1 MNKKN
6 ILIVSLLFSALFTT
20 VISSDDY
27 FKGTWCV
34 GEERLIIT
42 FKGNDSL
49 YVTSKK
55 DESMQGNGT
64 YTKTDSTFTATM
76 KNEDLT
82 LVMGYRYQKKTK
94 TMLRAKIAFI
104 TVDGDS
110 VNHRRR
116 WMKMEKCDPKKY
128 IFPEDTAQQKPDK

>member
-1 MNKKN
+1 M
-6 ILIVSLLFSALFTT
+6 SSLFSILFVTA
-20 VISSDDY
+20 ISSEDY

-42 FKGNDSL
+42 FKGGDSL
-49 YVTSKK
+49 YVSSKK
-55 DESMQGNGT
+55 DEAIQGKGT
-64 YTKTDSTFTATM
+64 YTKTDSTFTATI

-82 LVMGYRYQKKTK
+82 LVMGYRYQKKSK
-94 TMLRAKIAFI
+94 NILRAKITFI

-116 WMKMEKCDPKKY
+116 WMKMERCDPKKY
-128 IFPEDTAQQKPDK
+128 VFPEDTAQQKPDK